1 MVFFSMSPLN
11 YRSKMRVFM
20 INYTCMIYMYLF
32 FFSFLILCVYTLY
45 NSYQEV
51 KIQIKIN
58 GLVKPTF
65 VHVLLQEPTLLFKFM
80 ITEFVSSLT
89 IPTARVCDTSLSINT
104 LSKMWKINFIFY
116 FIVYIFISIKN
127 PPTVILKNCWKIM

>member
-1 MVFFSMSPLN
+1 MLCLSITRGFFSMSSLN

-32 FFSFLILCVYTLY
+32 FFLFLILCVYTLF

-58 GLVKPTF
+58 GLVKPTS
-65 VHVLLQEPTLLFKFM
+65 VHVLLQKPTLLFKFM
-80 ITEFVSSLT
+80 ITESLVPGSRSLT

-104 LSKMWKINFIFY
+104 LSKM
-116 FIVYIFISIKN
+116 
-127 PPTVILKNCWKIM
+127 

>member
-1 MVFFSMSPLN
+1 MNWILKLNGWNTKSKINYHFMLCLSITRVFFSMSPLN

-32 FFSFLILCVYTLY
+32 FSFLILCVYTLF

-58 GLVKPTF
+58 GLMKPTS

-80 ITEFVSSLT
+80 ITEFVSS
-89 IPTARVCDTSLSINT
+89 RVTFAYDPY
-104 LSKMWKINFIFY
+104 SKGMWYFFIHQHP
-116 FIVYIFISIKN
+116 I
-127 PPTVILKNCWKIM
+127 